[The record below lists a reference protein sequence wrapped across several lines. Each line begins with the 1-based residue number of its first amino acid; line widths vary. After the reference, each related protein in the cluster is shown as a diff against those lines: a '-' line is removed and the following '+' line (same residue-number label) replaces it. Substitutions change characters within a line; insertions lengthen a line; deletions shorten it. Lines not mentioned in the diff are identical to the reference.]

1 MATVLVVLFLLKA
14 LTVSYS
20 AEIANLSGEW
30 TVSEATGKYD
40 NLKATVPGGIYTDL
54 MNNKIIGDIFYGNN
68 DTETRW
74 VAEASWTYKREFLV
88 DDGLLNHNTVNLVF
102 EGLDTFSTILINNVE
117 IGTSQNMF
125 VRYIFDVK
133 EVLQSRNNTIE
144 VRFASP
150 IKMADNV
157 TSKQDYTVP
166 PKCPATQYRGEC
178 HVNQIRKMQASFSW
192 DWGPAFPSMGIW
204 KEVYLEAFNSSVV
217 RYLMADHQDAPNT
230 TDSWLV
236 TISAYLSAK
245 KGETIVGKLLYNL
258 QTDVS
263 LIQEVVDVNHTSDN
277 GDDVRV
283 DFSVEI
289 AKIAVRSWWPNGYGE
304 QKLYNLSAEF
314 RNGDETSTKSVRIGF
329 REIELVQEKIGT
341 GLSFYFKVNGMPI
354 FAKGAN
360 EIPLD
365 VLPERGQNPETVSR
379 ILESAHATNMNM
391 LRVWGGGVYESDY
404 FYDKADEL
412 GILIWQD
419 FMFACAMYPTYPEY
433 LNNVAAEVRH
443 QVKRLNSHPS
453 IALWAGNNE
462 NEVALMTNW
471 YGTHSNLTLY
481 KDDYIKLYIDT
492 IEPELRKVTDSV
504 IFLSSS
510 PTNGKES
517 VQEHYLASNPQD
529 PLYGDVHFYNYL
541 VNSLEPETYPI
552 PRFASE
558 FGYQS
563 LPDVDAWM
571 TATDNL
577 TDLDPDSSFMEH
589 RQHHPIGNA
598 ENTLLIS
605 YQLTLNNSI
614 DDYYK
619 TYIFYSQIVQA
630 MSIKFESEY
639 YRSFMGRVDSQGRG
653 NTMGALFWQLND
665 VWVAPTWSSIDYTGK
680 WKMLQYFA
688 KEFFAPT
695 IVTSYLDVSRQLRIY
710 AVSEVASL
718 IGTTLDALLL
728 IQVYNW
734 NSFKVV
740 TATTM
745 NATLEYGKSL
755 EVGVVDTDVYLQT
768 IGCGSLP
775 DARNNCFFYLT
786 LSASGSVIA
795 PHNLALATSLKESNL
810 VKTKVEVAAVKQVD
824 DEGFKFE
831 VTVNADGISLFV
843 WLDSHGIRGRFGENG
858 FAQVIPT
865 MQVVFQ
871 ADEKTS
877 ASILEKAITVTHLN
891 NEQYQ

>member
-30 TVSEATGKYD
+30 TVSEATGKYA

-133 EVLQSRNNTIE
+133 EVLQSGNNTIE

-245 KGETIVGKLLYNL
+245 KGETIVGKLLYKL

-810 VKTKVEVAAVKQVD
+810 VKTKVEIAAVKQVD

-858 FAQVIPT
+858 FAQVVPT

-877 ASILEKAITVTHLN
+877 ASILEKVITVTHLN

>member
-1 MATVLVVLFLLKA
+1 
-14 LTVSYS
+14 
-20 AEIANLSGEW
+20 
-30 TVSEATGKYD
+30 
-40 NLKATVPGGIYTDL
+40 
-54 MNNKIIGDIFYGNN
+54 
-68 DTETRW
+68 
-74 VAEASWTYKREFLV
+74 
-88 DDGLLNHNTVNLVF
+88 
-102 EGLDTFSTILINNVE
+102 
-117 IGTSQNMF
+117 
-125 VRYIFDVK
+125 
-133 EVLQSRNNTIE
+133 
-144 VRFASP
+144 
-150 IKMADNV
+150 
-157 TSKQDYTVP
+157 
-166 PKCPATQYRGEC
+166 
-178 HVNQIRKMQASFSW
+178 
-192 DWGPAFPSMGIW
+192 
-204 KEVYLEAFNSSVV
+204 VYLEAFNSSVV

-529 PLYGDVHFYNYL
+529 PLYGDG
-541 VNSLEPETYPI
+541 TT
-552 PRFASE
+552 
-558 FGYQS
+558 
-563 LPDVDAWM
+563 W
-571 TATDNL
+571 
-577 TDLDPDSSFMEH
+577 
-589 RQHHPIGNA
+589 
-598 ENTLLIS
+598 TLLI
-605 YQLTLNNSI
+605 L
-614 DDYYK
+614 
-619 TYIFYSQIVQA
+619 
-630 MSIKFESEY
+630 FECHE
-639 YRSFMGRVDSQGRG
+639 
-653 NTMGALFWQLND
+653 
-665 VWVAPTWSSIDYTGK
+665 
-680 WKMLQYFA
+680 
-688 KEFFAPT
+688 
-695 IVTSYLDVSRQLRIY
+695 
-710 AVSEVASL
+710 
-718 IGTTLDALLL
+718 
-728 IQVYNW
+728 
-734 NSFKVV
+734 
-740 TATTM
+740 
-745 NATLEYGKSL
+745 
-755 EVGVVDTDVYLQT
+755 
-768 IGCGSLP
+768 
-775 DARNNCFFYLT
+775 
-786 LSASGSVIA
+786 
-795 PHNLALATSLKESNL
+795 
-810 VKTKVEVAAVKQVD
+810 
-824 DEGFKFE
+824 
-831 VTVNADGISLFV
+831 
-843 WLDSHGIRGRFGENG
+843 
-858 FAQVIPT
+858 
-865 MQVVFQ
+865 
-871 ADEKTS
+871 
-877 ASILEKAITVTHLN
+877 
-891 NEQYQ
+891 

>member
-30 TVSEATGKYD
+30 TVSEATGKYA

-88 DDGLLNHNTVNLVF
+88 DDALLNHNTVNLVF

-133 EVLQSRNNTIE
+133 EVLQSGNNTIE

-236 TISAYLSAK
+236 TISTYLSAK

-810 VKTKVEVAAVKQVD
+810 VKTKVEIAAVKQVD

-858 FAQVIPT
+858 FAQVVPT

>member
-30 TVSEATGKYD
+30 TVSEATGKYA

-88 DDGLLNHNTVNLVF
+88 DDALLNHNTVNLVF

-133 EVLQSRNNTIE
+133 EVLQSGNNTIE

-204 KEVYLEAFNSSVV
+204 KEVYFEAFNSSVV

-245 KGETIVGKLLYNL
+245 KGETIVGKLLYKL

-283 DFSVEI
+283 DFSVVI

-605 YQLTLNNSI
+605 YQLTLNSSI

-810 VKTKVEVAAVKQVD
+810 VKTKVEIAAVKQVD

>member
-1 MATVLVVLFLLKA
+1 
-14 LTVSYS
+14 
-20 AEIANLSGEW
+20 
-30 TVSEATGKYD
+30 
-40 NLKATVPGGIYTDL
+40 
-54 MNNKIIGDIFYGNN
+54 
-68 DTETRW
+68 
-74 VAEASWTYKREFLV
+74 
-88 DDGLLNHNTVNLVF
+88 
-102 EGLDTFSTILINNVE
+102 
-117 IGTSQNMF
+117 
-125 VRYIFDVK
+125 
-133 EVLQSRNNTIE
+133 
-144 VRFASP
+144 
-150 IKMADNV
+150 
-157 TSKQDYTVP
+157 
-166 PKCPATQYRGEC
+166 
-178 HVNQIRKMQASFSW
+178 
-192 DWGPAFPSMGIW
+192 
-204 KEVYLEAFNSSVV
+204 
-217 RYLMADHQDAPNT
+217 
-230 TDSWLV
+230 
-236 TISAYLSAK
+236 
-245 KGETIVGKLLYNL
+245 
-258 QTDVS
+258 
-263 LIQEVVDVNHTSDN
+263 
-277 GDDVRV
+277 
-283 DFSVEI
+283 
-289 AKIAVRSWWPNGYGE
+289 
-304 QKLYNLSAEF
+304 
-314 RNGDETSTKSVRIGF
+314 
-329 REIELVQEKIGT
+329 
-341 GLSFYFKVNGMPI
+341 MPI

-577 TDLDPDSSFMEH
+577 TDLDPDSNFMEH

-605 YQLTLNNSI
+605 YQLTLNKSI

-810 VKTKVEVAAVKQVD
+810 VKTKVEIAAVKQVD

-843 WLDSHGIRGRFGENG
+843 WLDSHGIRGKFGENG

>member
-133 EVLQSRNNTIE
+133 EVLQSGNNTIE

-245 KGETIVGKLLYNL
+245 KGETIVGKLLYKL

-710 AVSEVASL
+710 AVSEMASL

-728 IQVYNW
+728 VQVYKW

-810 VKTKVEVAAVKQVD
+810 VKTKVEIAAVKQVD

>member
-30 TVSEATGKYD
+30 TVSEATGKYA

-133 EVLQSRNNTIE
+133 EVLQSGNNTIE

-245 KGETIVGKLLYNL
+245 KGETFVGKLLYNL

-810 VKTKVEVAAVKQVD
+810 VKTKVEIAAVKQVD

-858 FAQVIPT
+858 FAQVVPT

-877 ASILEKAITVTHLN
+877 ASILEKVITVTHLN